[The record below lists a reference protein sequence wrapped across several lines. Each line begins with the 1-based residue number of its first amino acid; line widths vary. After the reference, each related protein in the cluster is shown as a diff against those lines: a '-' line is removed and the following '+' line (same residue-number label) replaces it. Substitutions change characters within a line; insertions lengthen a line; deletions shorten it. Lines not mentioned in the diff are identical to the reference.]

1 MNEKLDKTWGGQ
13 KKSLKLKFIIRP
25 KSRHTLLTFDQED
38 LQVAENIFSL
48 SQMKR

>member
-1 MNEKLDKTWGGQ
+1 MSEKRDKIWGEQ
-13 KKSLKLKFIIRP
+13 KKKSVSKLKFIIRP

-48 SQMKR
+48 S